1 MKLGNIRLRPAVYG
15 VLATTL
21 AWVMTA
27 NSVAAAEVEFYHAYT
42 NPETKE
48 AYYNA
53 YLTADDGKSER
64 KVV

>member
-27 NSVAAAEVEFYHAYT
+27 NSVAAAEAEFT
-42 NPETKE
+42 TPIRTRR
-48 AYYNA
+48 
-53 YLTADDGKSER
+53 R
-64 KVV
+64 KKHTITPI